1 MDVITAFLNG
11 KLKERIY
18 MEQPPGFAIPGHEDK
33 VCQLNRSLYGLKQSP
48 RQWYEEIDNHLRN
61 SGWTCSE
68 LNPNLYFPREGETI
82 TSLMLY
88 VDDLLIFGSSK
99 ERVAEIKVQLGQKY
113 KMKDLG
119 LVNRYLGIDFVHTT
133 DGKVFLHQ
141 NNYTTELL
149 KECNIEPR
157 MVKTIPLLVGL
168 VLEADTH
175 TTSVDISAY
184 CHIVGKLIFLCH
196 TRLDISYTI
205 GIMSHYMHSPQAAHW
220 SALQHILRYLNYTP
234 VLGILIDPSDE
245 STLHGF
251 TDSDYLSCKNT
262 RRSVGSYIFK
272 LAGGPI
278 SC

>member
-113 KMKDLG
+113 KMKDLR
-119 LVNRYLGIDFVHTT
+119 LVNCYLGIDFVRTT